1 MIDTSIFSQR
11 ILEVRKKTNLSQ
23 RELGDAAAVSAQ
35 AVSAYERGLQ
45 LPTLS
50 AAADIAQALGV
61 SLDYLVG
68 LSDDPKAPVAPRSDL
83 PLSTVADVVDAL
95 ATLRR
100 SLPGPCGTQEISIP
114 EEDCYDPDDTTYTA
128 AAFFFNCP
136 ALAGFVQAWNKMA
149 QLYSNGILS
158 REILESWYAGELD
171 RLSKIHLEDH
181 YRTPVLFGLDQC
193 KKEE

>member
-1 MIDTSIFSQR
+1 MIDTSIFTER
-11 ILEVRKKTNLSQ
+11 ILETRKKANMSQ

-68 LSDDPKAPVAPRSDL
+68 LSDDPKAPVAPRSYL
-83 PLSTVADVVDAL
+83 PLSTVADVVEVL

-136 ALAGFVQAWNKMA
+136 ALAGFVQAWNKMF

-171 RLSKIHLEDH
+171 RLSKIHLAHHD
-181 YRTPVLFGLDQC
+181 RTTVLFGIDQC